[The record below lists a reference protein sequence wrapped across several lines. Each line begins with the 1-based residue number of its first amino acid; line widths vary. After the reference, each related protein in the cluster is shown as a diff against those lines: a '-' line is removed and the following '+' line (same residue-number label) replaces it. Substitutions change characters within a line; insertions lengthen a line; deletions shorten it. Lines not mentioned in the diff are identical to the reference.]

1 MNKKELKNY
10 TDKRSELIGSL
21 MSSLTAKVKANQRIT
36 LERMLEKFV
45 EKLET
50 DENGKVRNNAKN
62 RKLLLEIDEV
72 FKDYQKKEA
81 IETIKVILD
90 SVVKIAN
97 FNQKFFTAIDG
108 QAKVLPAMTKV
119 KDFMKEWLGIKGD
132 KVDPNGYIDQL
143 VKNDSA
149 KIALKNTAMK
159 IVIGQEGF
167 ENAREQIKDLVVG
180 TKGKLGEFEKHQRN
194 FAYDLYSQI
203 DRATADV
210 VRNDLKFQFAI
221 YEGGLIEGSR
231 IFCEEH
237 EGHIYHISEI
247 EKFDPKV
254 GIPPNYNPI
263 TDLGG
268 YACRHHLNWISDA
281 MAKALRPDAIYFIE
295 GTAESKGIE
304 PPLNTRAEVAAERK
318 KRFPKD

>member
-21 MSSLTAKVKANQRIT
+21 MSSLTNKVKANQRFALEMM
-36 LERMLEKFV
+36 LERFV
-45 EKLET
+45 DKLET
-50 DENGKVRNNAKN
+50 DEYGKVKNNANN

-72 FKDYQKKEA
+72 FKEYQKKKA
-81 IETIKVILD
+81 VETIKVILE

-108 QAKVLPAMTKV
+108 EAKVLPAMVKV
-119 KDFMKEWLGIKGD
+119 RDFMKEWLGIKGD
-132 KVDPNGYIDQL
+132 KVEPNGYIDQL

-167 ENAREQIKDLVVG
+167 ENARGQIKELVEG
-180 TKGKLGEFEKHQRN
+180 NPKTLGAFEKHQRT

-210 VRNDLKFQFAI
+210 VRNDLKFEFAI
-221 YEGGLIEGSR
+221 YEGGLIETSR
-231 IFCEEH
+231 KFCIEH
-237 EGHIYHISEI
+237 EGNIYHISEI
-247 EKFDPKV
+247 EKFD
-254 GIPPNYNPI
+254 ITEARPPNYNPL

-268 YACRHHLNWISDA
+268 YGCRHHLNWISTSL
-281 MAKALRPDAIYFIE
+281 AKGLGKDVEKF
-295 GTAESKGIE
+295 
-304 PPLNTRAEVAAERK
+304 VK
-318 KRFPKD
+318 K